1 MKRNNHLTPE
11 QQAAAYAPCSVVITA
26 GAGTGKTHMLAERY
40 LYYLGERNLSPLE
53 IVAVTF
59 TEKAA
64 KELRSRI
71 RALVSQQLPQRL
83 DLLAEL
89 EAAQISTIHALA
101 GRICQ
106 EHFQLLNLPADFQ
119 ILDDLEGQIWLGEA
133 LQSALTQLSPQVW
146 QAIPYSL
153 LQEVLNK
160 LLDDPYTA
168 KQALS
173 QGIQDWSRLINDA
186 RTQAVKLIVNDSVWQ
201 STWSILHQ
209 HQGQAGD
216 KLELIR
222 QSVMEAMADL
232 EEAENIDQALATI
245 ESVNLRVGSKNNWQ
259 DDGLKVVREALRVL
273 RESVRRVVAQG
284 LLSLELTEADEQ
296 LKSLLPVVTEAYQEV
311 TDYLSRLKLQR
322 KVLTF
327 SDLEIYAL
335 QALTQTQVQNYYQQR
350 WQVFLVD
357 EFQDTNPTQAEL
369 LHTLTGKA
377 ESTIVGDIK
386 QSIYGFRRADIRVFQ
401 QFRDRILANN
411 GKEVILGTSFRTHQ
425 TLISRLNRIFAPLL
439 AENHQDLIADR
450 QVASLEVRGQK
461 SEVKVG
467 AFRETPLQEAG
478 GRRQEA
484 EIKIEEDKSFNYLQV
499 LVIGDPFQPEG
510 EAKPSKPNRAQR
522 QRVEA
527 FCLAEKIKQMLDKKT
542 PVFDKQTRQTR
553 PLEPKDIA
561 ILTRTWQPLEVYGQ
575 ALAALGIPVAP
586 AGGGNLL
593 ATREAKDASALL
605 RFLGNTR
612 DDLALVAV
620 LRSPFFAISD
630 RLLYQFRSQ
639 FNETKEDSS
648 WWDVLSKTQ
657 LTELQHPV
665 KVLQQLLQQRQS
677 ELPSRLLQIGDRLTG
692 YTAVITNLAGV
703 ERRIADWKGFQ
714 ELVRNLEQGTY
725 DLFGVVRRL
734 KRLYEQE
741 VAVPRP
747 VLTVTNA
754 VSLMTIFASK
764 GLEWS
769 LVIVAD
775 LSKKRPES
783 SPVVRFDAQL
793 GVALKTKDTK
803 PVLYSWLEYEQEQ
816 KAREEAVRVLYV
828 ALTRARDYLI
838 LSAAE
843 PYKGE
848 LNRLQRGL
856 TAAEIPT
863 ITIPYTDDK
872 ALPPIPQTPTIP
884 DNLPLLI
891 NTIGSGL
898 SELPV
903 TALTDYARCP
913 QRFKLRLIDGHPG
926 LGTGLAYGMQ
936 LGTLVHKALEH
947 NITKTQN
954 LLPFAEQDWEQE
966 VFTEAIAL
974 AQKFFQLPMYQ
985 HFRQTALAKE
995 QQISLKIDKIT
1006 FNGVIDLVGDNW
1018 ILDYKSDRQIQPEDH
1033 RFQLWV
1039 YAQALQYPHAYI
1051 AYLRH
1056 DYIYS
1061 LNHNDLKAIAPEI
1074 NLIAQQIH
1082 AGNYIATP
1090 TMEKCAIC
1098 PYIAFCDDAMI

>member
-1 MKRNNHLTPE
+1 
-11 QQAAAYAPCSVVITA
+11 
-26 GAGTGKTHMLAERY
+26 
-40 LYYLGERNLSPLE
+40 
-53 IVAVTF
+53 
-59 TEKAA
+59 
-64 KELRSRI
+64 
-71 RALVSQQLPQRL
+71 
-83 DLLAEL
+83 
-89 EAAQISTIHALA
+89 
-101 GRICQ
+101 
-106 EHFQLLNLPADFQ
+106 
-119 ILDDLEGQIWLGEA
+119 
-133 LQSALTQLSPQVW
+133 
-146 QAIPYSL
+146 
-153 LQEVLNK
+153 
-160 LLDDPYTA
+160 
-168 KQALS
+168 
-173 QGIQDWSRLINDA
+173 
-186 RTQAVKLIVNDSVWQ
+186 
-201 STWSILHQ
+201 
-209 HQGQAGD
+209 
-216 KLELIR
+216 
-222 QSVMEAMADL
+222 
-232 EEAENIDQALATI
+232 
-245 ESVNLRVGSKNNWQ
+245 
-259 DDGLKVVREALRVL
+259 
-273 RESVRRVVAQG
+273 
-284 LLSLELTEADEQ
+284 
-296 LKSLLPVVTEAYQEV
+296 
-311 TDYLSRLKLQR
+311 
-322 KVLTF
+322 
-327 SDLEIYAL
+327 
-335 QALTQTQVQNYYQQR
+335 
-350 WQVFLVD
+350 
-357 EFQDTNPTQAEL
+357 
-369 LHTLTGKA
+369 
-377 ESTIVGDIK
+377 
-386 QSIYGFRRADIRVFQ
+386 
-401 QFRDRILANN
+401 
-411 GKEVILGTSFRTHQ
+411 
-425 TLISRLNRIFAPLL
+425 
-439 AENHQDLIADR
+439 
-450 QVASLEVRGQK
+450 
-461 SEVKVG
+461 
-467 AFRETPLQEAG
+467 
-478 GRRQEA
+478 
-484 EIKIEEDKSFNYLQV
+484 LQV
-499 LVIGDPFQPEG
+499 LIIGDPFQQEG
-510 EAKPSKPNRAQR
+510 KAKPSKPNRAQR

-665 KVLQQLLQQRQS
+665 KVLQQLLKQRQS

-692 YTAVITNLAGV
+692 YTAVITNLAGA

-974 AQKFFQLPMYQ
+974 AQKFFQLPIYQ
-985 HFRQTALAKE
+985 HFRHTAVAKE

-1061 LNHNDLKAIAPEI
+1061 FNHNDLKAIAPEI

>member
-1 MKRNNHLTPE
+1 
-11 QQAAAYAPCSVVITA
+11 
-26 GAGTGKTHMLAERY
+26 
-40 LYYLGERNLSPLE
+40 
-53 IVAVTF
+53 
-59 TEKAA
+59 
-64 KELRSRI
+64 
-71 RALVSQQLPQRL
+71 
-83 DLLAEL
+83 
-89 EAAQISTIHALA
+89 
-101 GRICQ
+101 
-106 EHFQLLNLPADFQ
+106 
-119 ILDDLEGQIWLGEA
+119 
-133 LQSALTQLSPQVW
+133 
-146 QAIPYSL
+146 
-153 LQEVLNK
+153 
-160 LLDDPYTA
+160 
-168 KQALS
+168 
-173 QGIQDWSRLINDA
+173 
-186 RTQAVKLIVNDSVWQ
+186 
-201 STWSILHQ
+201 
-209 HQGQAGD
+209 
-216 KLELIR
+216 
-222 QSVMEAMADL
+222 
-232 EEAENIDQALATI
+232 
-245 ESVNLRVGSKNNWQ
+245 
-259 DDGLKVVREALRVL
+259 
-273 RESVRRVVAQG
+273 
-284 LLSLELTEADEQ
+284 
-296 LKSLLPVVTEAYQEV
+296 
-311 TDYLSRLKLQR
+311 
-322 KVLTF
+322 
-327 SDLEIYAL
+327 
-335 QALTQTQVQNYYQQR
+335 
-350 WQVFLVD
+350 
-357 EFQDTNPTQAEL
+357 
-369 LHTLTGKA
+369 
-377 ESTIVGDIK
+377 
-386 QSIYGFRRADIRVFQ
+386 
-401 QFRDRILANN
+401 
-411 GKEVILGTSFRTHQ
+411 
-425 TLISRLNRIFAPLL
+425 
-439 AENHQDLIADR
+439 
-450 QVASLEVRGQK
+450 
-461 SEVKVG
+461 
-467 AFRETPLQEAG
+467 
-478 GRRQEA
+478 
-484 EIKIEEDKSFNYLQV
+484 IKIEDKSFNYLQV
-499 LVIGDPFQPEG
+499 LVIGDPFTQEG

-561 ILTRTWQPLEVYGQ
+561 ILTRTWQPLEIYGQ

-605 RFLGNTR
+605 RFLANTK

-639 FNETKEDSS
+639 FNEATEDSC

-657 LTELQHPV
+657 LAELQHPV
-665 KVLQQLLQQRQS
+665 KVLQQLLKQRQS

-692 YTAVITNLAGV
+692 YTAVIANLAGA

-714 ELVRNLEQGTY
+714 QLVKNLEQGTY

-747 VLTVTNA
+747 VLAVTNA
-754 VSLMTIFASK
+754 VSLMTIFAAK

-775 LSKKRPES
+775 LSKKRPDS
-783 SPVVRFDAQL
+783 TTSIRFDAQL
-793 GVALKTKDTK
+793 GVAVKTKDAK

-863 ITIPYTDDK
+863 TTIPYTDDK
-872 ALPPIPQTPTIP
+872 ALPPIPQTPAIP
-884 DNLPLLI
+884 DNLPPLLI

-913 QRFKLRLIDGHPG
+913 QRFKLHLIDGHPG

-947 NITKTQN
+947 NITQTQN
-954 LLPFAEQDWEQE
+954 LLPFAEEDWEQE

-974 AQKFFQLPMYQ
+974 AQRFFQLPMYQ
-985 HFRQTALAKE
+985 HFRQTAVTKE
-995 QQISLKIDKIT
+995 QKISLKIDTIT

-1039 YAQALQYPHAYI
+1039 YAQALQHPHAHI

-1056 DYIYS
+1056 DHIHS
-1061 LNHNDLKAIAPEI
+1061 FNSNDFQAIAPEI

-1082 AGNYIATP
+1082 AGNYTATP